1 VPTKL
6 HAGKSG
12 AGRQLSIWLPR
23 KLEVEV
29 DRIARA
35 EMITAS
41 AVVRRA
47 VVEDVARRQGE
58 RKAAP

>member
-6 HAGKSG
+6 HSGKPG

-23 KLEVEV
+23 RLEVEV
-29 DRIARA
+29 ERIARA

-58 RKAAP
+58 RKASP